1 MSEIIFRFEH
11 QEDENAPTGTRFY
24 VSAINKTTLQV
35 LTTKEGTSWEEA
47 GKKVIEDIYY
57 KGVI

>member
-24 VSAINKTTLQV
+24 VSAVNKTTLQV
-35 LTTKEGTSWEEA
+35 LFTKDGTSWGEA
-47 GKKVIEDIYY
+47 GKKVIDELYY
-57 KGVI
+57 EGVI